1 MKNKTYLKASL
12 REIRQS
18 KGRFIAITLII
29 FLGTFLFVGVKATGP
44 ILNHSASEYVNSQH
58 LADLQVTSTLGL
70 TEDDI
75 DAAKKSG
82 AHTEAA
88 YQFYYAANSDEV
100 VQVTSYDPSQE
111 LNQLLVKDGRL
122 PEKAD
127 EIVLDTEAKNYGWQ
141 IGDTFT
147 IDDADNLSDKEYTI
161 VGFATSPIYISAAE
175 RGYANVG
182 SGVDNQLSAVQL

>member
-147 IDDADNLSDKEYTI
+147 IDDADNLSDK
-161 VGFATSPIYISAAE
+161 
-175 RGYANVG
+175 
-182 SGVDNQLSAVQL
+182 D

>member
-1 MKNKTYLKASL
+1 L
-12 REIRQS
+12 
-18 KGRFIAITLII
+18 
-29 FLGTFLFVGVKATGP
+29 LFVGVKATGP
-44 ILNHSASEYVNSQH
+44 ILNHSASEYVNGQH

-75 DAAKKSG
+75 DAAEKSG

-88 YQFYYAANSDEV
+88 YQFYYVANSDEV

-127 EIVLDTEAKNYGWQ
+127 EIVVVEDGY
-141 IGDTFT
+141 
-147 IDDADNLSDKEYTI
+147 I
-161 VGFATSPIYISAAE
+161 VE
-175 RGYANVG
+175 RGSHTDLLAHQGVYA
-182 SGVDNQLSAVQL
+182 QLHKMQFGA